1 MFGLFGVQ
9 QSHQADRL
17 SGTILQLCN
26 SGHQLSLEH
35 EMLCTAQQMFMI
47 TDTQSR
53 ICKARKVS
61 PAFGID
67 APHREARWLVA
78 IAHSVMT
85 LLAFQNLKTSDF
97 IQGIPVHAFSK
108 LLDS

>member
-1 MFGLFGVQ
+1 
-9 QSHQADRL
+9 
-17 SGTILQLCN
+17 
-26 SGHQLSLEH
+26 
-35 EMLCTAQQMFMI
+35 MLCTAQQMFMI

-67 APHREARWLVA
+67 APHREARWLVVA

-85 LLAFQNLKTSDF
+85 LLAFQNLKTGDF